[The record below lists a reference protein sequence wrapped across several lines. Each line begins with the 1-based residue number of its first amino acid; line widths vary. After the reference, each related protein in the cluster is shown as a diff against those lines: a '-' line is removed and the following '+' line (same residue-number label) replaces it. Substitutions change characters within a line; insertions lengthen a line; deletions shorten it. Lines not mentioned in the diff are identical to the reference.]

1 MALLYIYQPKLVA
14 SDMSATDWWYQT
26 QVKKYKIFLCVLL
39 WFFSGLEILVKH
51 RRLYDKIK

>member
-26 QVKKYKIFLCVLL
+26 QVKKYKIFFMCFVMVFLRAGNPCKT
-39 WFFSGLEILVKH
+39 S
-51 RRLYDKIK
+51 

>member
-26 QVKKYKIFLCVLL
+26 QVKKYKIFFVFCYG
-39 WFFSGLEILVKH
+39 FSQGWKSS
-51 RRLYDKIK
+51 